1 LDTKRAVAK
10 ALLDAN
16 VLVRAVVAGYS
27 MRDGVGVIVV
37 NVIFSRFEVNNAVF
51 VERVKAVVSGLGGG
65 LEDGGVGLGRMVFLF
80 PATQ

>member
-1 LDTKRAVAK
+1 
-10 ALLDAN
+10 
-16 VLVRAVVAGYS
+16 